1 MCLIFGV
8 NNAFVFLETRIL
20 ATRTT
25 LHKLL
30 VLALLSG
37 KAPILTVKHFVE
49 VFRVAPPT
57 RTAKLSLE
65 VRRVLHDV
73 IF

>member
-1 MCLIFGV
+1 ML
-8 NNAFVFLETRIL
+8 LETRIL

-25 LHKLL
+25 LHNLL

-49 VFRVAPPT
+49 VFRVAPLT
-57 RTAKLSLE
+57 GTAKLGLE
-65 VRRVLHDV
+65 VRRVFDDV